1 VIFSLLFKHLK
12 LLKWQKKIQFDV
24 EAREG
29 LKKGVDAL
37 ANAVKVTLGPKG
49 RNVIIGKSFGG
60 PQVTKDGVT
69 VAKEIELEDAL
80 ENMGAQ
86 MVKEVASK
94 TNDLAGDGTTT
105 ATILAQAI
113 VKEGLKN
120 VTAGANPMDLK
131 RGVDKAVDAV
141 VNELNKKAQTVGN
154 SSEKIKQI
162 ASISANNDEAIGELI
177 TEAFDKVGK
186 EGVITVEEAK
196 GTDTY
201 VDVVEG
207 MQFDRG
213 YLSPYFVTNSEKME
227 ADLESPYILLYD
239 KKISAMKDLLPVL
252 EPVAQTGKPL
262 LVIAEDVDGEALA
275 TLVVNKLR
283 GSLKIAAVKAPGFGD
298 RRKAMLEDLAI
309 LTGGT
314 VISEDRGFT
323 LENTTI
329 EMLGS
334 AERVTIDKDNTTV
347 VNGSGDKNN
356 ISVRVNQIKA
366 QIETTTSDYDKEK
379 LQERLAKL
387 AGGVA
392 VLYVG
397 AASEVEMKE
406 KKDRV
411 DDALHATRAA
421 VEEGIVAGG
430 GVALL
435 RTRGVLE
442 KLTSSNLD
450 EVTGI
455 QIISRAIEAPLR
467 TIVENA
473 GGEGSVVVAKVL
485 EGKNNFGYDAKSE
498 TFVDLLKKGII
509 DPKKVTRIALENAAS
524 VAGMIL
530 TTECALVDIKEDSP
544 APMPPM
550 GGGGM
555 PGMM

>member
-1 VIFSLLFKHLK
+1 MV
-12 LLKWQKKIQFDV
+12 KKIQFDL
-24 EAREG
+24 EARES
-29 LKKGVDAL
+29 LKKVVDAL

-49 RNVIIGKSFGG
+49 RNVIVGKSFGG

-69 VAKEIELEDAL
+69 VAKEIELEDPL

-120 VTAGANPMDLK
+120 VTAGASPMDLK
-131 RGVDKAVDAV
+131 RGVDKAVAAV
-141 VNELNKKAQTVGN
+141 VKELNKKAQTVGN
-154 SSEKIKQI
+154 SSKKIQQI

-227 ADLESPYILLYD
+227 SDLESPYILLYD

-298 RRKAMLEDLAI
+298 RRKAMLEDIAI

-347 VNGSGDKNN
+347 INGAGDKKN
-356 ISVRVNQIKA
+356 ITARVNQIKS

-421 VEEGIVAGG
+421 VEEGIIAGG

-442 KLTSSNLD
+442 KLTSNNID

-455 QIISRAIEAPLR
+455 QIISRAIESPLR

-485 EGKNNFGYDAKSE
+485 EGKGNFGYDAKSE
-498 TFVDLLKKGII
+498 TFVDLLKEGII

-530 TTECALVDIKEDSP
+530 TTECALVDIKEDTP
-544 APMPPM
+544 AMPPM
-550 GGGGM
+550 GGGGGM

>member
-1 VIFSLLFKHLK
+1 MAKDIK
-12 LLKWQKKIQFDV
+12 FDID
-24 EAREG
+24 ARDG
-29 LKKGVDAL
+29 LKRGVDAL

-49 RNVIIGKSFGG
+49 RNVIISKSFGA
-60 PQVTKDGVT
+60 PQVTKDGVS
-69 VAKEIELEDAL
+69 VAKEVELEDPL

-105 ATILAQAI
+105 ATVLAQAI

-120 VTAGANPMDLK
+120 VAAGANPMDLK
-131 RGVDKAVDAV
+131 RGIDKAVTSITTDLEKQA
-141 VNELNKKAQTVGN
+141 KKVGN

-162 ASISANNDEAIGELI
+162 ASVSANNDNTIGELI
-177 TEAFDKVGK
+177 SSAFGKVGK

-213 YLSPYFVTNSEKME
+213 YLSPYFVTDADKMI
-227 ADLESPYILLYD
+227 ADLENPYILLFD
-239 KKISAMKDLLPVL
+239 KKISNLQEILPIL
-252 EPVAQTGKPL
+252 EPVSQSGRPL
-262 LVIAEDVDGEALA
+262 LIIAEDVDGQALA

-283 GSLKIAAVKAPGFGD
+283 GGLKIAAVKAPGFGD
-298 RRKAMLEDLAI
+298 RRKAMLEDISI
-309 LTGGT
+309 LTGGV
-314 VISEDRGFT
+314 VISEERGFS
-323 LENTTI
+323 LENADLT
-329 EMLGS
+329 MLGT
-334 AERVTIDKDNTTV
+334 AETVTIDKDNTTI
-347 VNGSGDKNN
+347 VNGSGNADDIKA
-356 ISVRVNQIKA
+356 RVNQIKA
-366 QIETTTSDYDKEK
+366 QIETTTSDYDREK

-430 GVALL
+430 GVALVRAQKL
-435 RTRGVLE
+435 LE
-442 KLTSSNLD
+442 KLASENND
-450 EVTGI
+450 EATGV
-455 QIISRAIEAPLR
+455 QIVSKAIEAPLR
-467 TIVENA
+467 TIVDNA
-473 GGEGSVVVAKVL
+473 GGEGSVVINKVL
-485 EGKNNFGYDAKSE
+485 EGKGDFGYDAKSDSY
-498 TFVDLLKKGII
+498 VDMLKAGII
-509 DPKKVTRIALENAAS
+509 DPKKVTRVALENAAS
-524 VAGMIL
+524 VSGMIL
-530 TTECALVDIKEDSP
+530 TTECALIDIKEDTTP
-544 APMPPM
+544 PMPPM
-550 GGGGM
+550 GGGM